1 MAYDV
6 RDSSTSTRT
15 PAVTS
20 PVVGLGTLRRLAEL
34 EWGAGS
40 VLSVYVP
47 LDPAAVRACE
57 VELAALAARPAPGGD
72 LSAIGCVRD
81 ALRSMPTF
89 ASHATRGLALFSSQ
103 ARLELVPMPERTVP
117 ITVTDT
123 QPWLE
128 PLAGMFCPGESGV
141 AVVDRRRLRLFRGG
155 ARGLVEF
162 AAVGSGGRDR
172 HLDADNSRRHSHRL
186 IDGDRP
192 VVACRL
198 AELLHRA
205 HGRRAFDTIAI
216 AAPRELWPSVSAA
229 LPEGLRAR
237 LAGFTVLDLQ
247 EATAR
252 EVTGAL
258 KPLLQGP
265 APSDSVHPRSTATGD
280 HPPGTGISQEGWP
293 GASVIAL
300 SSHPQDAGHI
310 PRRSAPSR
318 SSGALEELSQLA
330 IDWLA
335 RHLALGA
342 PGRACVRH
350 H

>member
-1 MAYDV
+1 
-6 RDSSTSTRT
+6 
-15 PAVTS
+15 VTS

-57 VELAALAARPAPGGD
+57 LELAALAARPAPGPD

-81 ALRSMPTF
+81 ALRSMPMF
-89 ASHATRGLALFSSQ
+89 ASHGTRGLALFSSQ
-103 ARLELVPMPERTVP
+103 AQLEFVPLPERTAP

-128 PLAGMFCPGESGV
+128 PLAGMFCAGESGV
-141 AVVDRRRLRLFRGG
+141 AVVDRRCLRLFRGG

-162 AAVGSGGRDR
+162 AAVGTGVRDR
-172 HLDADNSRRHSHRL
+172 RVDGDNSQRHSRLL
-186 IDGDRP
+186 IDRDRP
-192 VVACRL
+192 VVARRL
-198 AELLHRA
+198 ADLLHRA

-247 EATAR
+247 GATAR

-265 APSDSVHPRSTATGD
+265 TPSDSVYPRNTATGD
-280 HPPGTGISQEGWP
+280 HPPGTGISREGGP
-293 GASVIAL
+293 GTRVIAL
-300 SSHPQDAGHI
+300 PRRPRAAGHI
-310 PRRSAPSR
+310 PGQSAPSR
-318 SSGALEELSQLA
+318 ISGALEEVGLLA

-335 RHLALGA
+335 RLLAR
-342 PGRACVRH
+342 GRPAEARITH